1 MAPLVPSLSLV
12 TVGKET
18 TFGTAVTATVKWMDV
33 LEAPTFDPGASFVR
47 IPSIRGSLAKSGYIV
62 ARAKEMPPAFS
73 WKHLA
78 TYEDISYH
86 LETLFG
92 TISPTGTNP
101 YVRAGQAP
109 LTSVPTSRMQT
120 IHLANL
126 DGTDGFFYKHV
137 STIGKK
143 IAFSVKS
150 NDYATL
156 TVDRIS
162 QKVIASDATAAATGS
177 LNDRTVSAIMG
188 NDMLLYIDA
197 VGGTIGTTA
206 ITPAGYEASW
216 EVESNRVQ
224 DMQLGGT
231 TPVQHIEGQE
241 WTGKLSLKLIWSS
254 SSKAY
259 VDALF
264 GTTTAFTKQ
273 VRLKFTTGSS
283 AIAQFDFAGTVLNG
297 AQINEG
303 ANETVVAT
311 LNFENTYNSALG
323 NWFKF
328 STTNAVATLA

>member
-1 MAPLVPSLSLV
+1 MAPLIPTLGWI
-12 TVGKET
+12 TAGKET
-18 TFGTAVTATVKWMDV
+18 TFGTAVTATYKMMDV
-33 LEAPTFDPGASFVR
+33 LEAPSFDPGATFVK
-47 IPSIRGSLAKSGYIV
+47 IPSIRGSLAKSSYIV
-62 ARAKEMPPAFS
+62 ARSKEMPPAFS
-73 WKHLA
+73 WKHLC

-92 TISPTGTNP
+92 TISPTGSNP
-101 YVRAGQAP
+101 YVRAGNAP
-109 LTSVPTSRMQT
+109 LTAVPTNRMQT

-143 IAFSVKS
+143 IALSVKS

-162 QKVIASDATAAATGS
+162 KQVVASDATAAATGS
-177 LNDRTVSAIMG
+177 LGDRTVTPIMG

-206 ITPAGYEASW
+206 ITPAGYEASF

-224 DMQLGGT
+224 DMQLGGVA
-231 TPVQHIEGQE
+231 PVQHIEGQE

-259 VDALF
+259 VDAMF
-264 GTTTAFTKQ
+264 GSATAFQKQ

-283 AIAQFDFAGTVLNG
+283 AIAQFDFAGTALNG
-297 AQINEG
+297 AVINEG